1 MVNTVGRKILVIVGF
16 LGVVGTL
23 IIYLVIYIIDNN
35 NPNKVALIVGTVLYL
50 IFFEIGPGPCF
61 YVCCSESFP
70 REVRGRCLGIAFTA
84 MQIANIIVV
93 LIFPYFGNVIY
104 AFYILCMIISTI
116 TVIVLWIAMIETKG
130 KSVEE
135 IEAIMKGEAKAG
147 KRRDVNAVQ
156 QAPNTFEGAY

>member
-1 MVNTVGRKILVIVGF
+1 MSAVNFGATCIAIPLVNTVGRKWLVVGGF

-23 IIYLVIYIIDNN
+23 IMFLTIYAISNTDPQRIV
-35 NPNKVALIVGTVLYL
+35 LIVATVLYL

-93 LIFPYFGNVIY
+93 LIFPYFSNVIY
-104 AFYILCMIISTI
+104 GFYILCMIISLI
-116 TVIVLWIAMIETKG
+116 TAIVLWIVMIETKG
-130 KSVEE
+130 KTVEE
-135 IEAIMKGEAKAG
+135 IEAIMTG
-147 KRRDVNAVQ
+147 
-156 QAPNTFEGAY
+156 